1 MCISHK
7 GLYPIQNLL
16 SARTLVRCFP
26 LSHRARATAEATRA
40 IAHMAPAFGASL
52 RPPPRS
58 PTRLPHPTLPQ
69 PLKEDA
75 LRSTRTTK
83 NLVDEYKLH
92 ETLGRSAAF
101 QVRRATRRASGEQC
115 AIKLL
120 HLKDALVTP
129 RGDPAIEL
137 LSEIE
142 ILKTLQGTPGVVSL
156 LDNLRQIEPPIM
168 AAVFELLM
176 GGDLF
181 DRIEA
186 HGPCT
191 EPEAALIA
199 QQVGGALAHM
209 HSLKIVHR
217 DIKPDNLA
225 FASRDGA
232 IEVKL
237 IDFGFAVVCPQAK
250 LRGLSGTMDYA
261 APELV
266 SWYAESQEV
275 GAQSPLGVGAVEG
288 TPYDEVSPSSSSSY
302 APPPSDLHLRRCLPL
317 APRFPPHFSP
327 HSSASHHSL
336 ARPAPPSALR
346 PLRLPCL
353 YSPSPASLHQAVDL
367 WSFGVTLYI
376 ALCAFPPFFAEE
388 GDDVVGLIQR
398 GAFSFSEEMDGALTS
413 WARVSADA
421 KQLVSSLL
429 TVAPE
434 ERLDAPGLLAT
445 DWVRRGPTLTLTLNP
460 TPTPTPSPT
469 PPLNP

>member
-1 MCISHK
+1 MASTFFY
-7 GLYPIQNLL
+7 LMT
-16 SARTLVRCFP
+16 ATFP
-26 LSHRARATAEATRA
+26 LSHRARATRAPTRP

-58 PTRLPHPTLPQ
+58 PTRSPHPSLPR

-75 LRSTRTTK
+75 LRSTRTAK

-142 ILKTLQGTPGVVSL
+142 ILKALQGTPGVVSL
-156 LDNLRQIEPPIM
+156 LDHLRQIEPPIM

-181 DRIEA
+181 DRIET

-191 EPEAALIA
+191 EPEAAQIA
-199 QQVGGALAHM
+199 QQVGGALVHM

-232 IEVKL
+232 IGVKL

-288 TPYDEVSPSSSSSY
+288 TPYDEVSPSSSSY
-302 APPPSDLHLRRCLPL
+302 DPPRPPFTFGDACRSPRAFPL
-317 APRFPPHFSP
+317 TSHPTAPRHTTPSP
-327 HSSASHHSL
+327 
-336 ARPAPPSALR
+336 RPAPPFRSAPFSHPHLHRSTRRSTYGASASRCTLR
-346 PLRLPCL
+346 SAPSRPFSPRRATTWSASSSAVP
-353 YSPSPASLHQAVDL
+353 SPSPRRWTGRSPAGHESRQTRSSWSPHCSPWHPRSVSTRPGCSLPTGCDA
-367 WSFGVTLYI
+367 
-376 ALCAFPPFFAEE
+376 
-388 GDDVVGLIQR
+388 
-398 GAFSFSEEMDGALTS
+398 
-413 WARVSADA
+413 AR
-421 KQLVSSLL
+421 
-429 TVAPE
+429 P
-434 ERLDAPGLLAT
+434 
-445 DWVRRGPTLTLTLNP
+445 
-460 TPTPTPSPT
+460 
-469 PPLNP
+469 

>member
-1 MCISHK
+1 M
-7 GLYPIQNLL
+7 P
-16 SARTLVRCFP
+16 
-26 LSHRARATAEATRA
+26 
-40 IAHMAPAFGASL
+40 PAFGASL

-58 PTRLPHPTLPQ
+58 PTRSPHPTLPR

-75 LRSTRTTK
+75 LRSTRTA

-137 LSEIE
+137 ISEIE
-142 ILKTLQGTPGVVSL
+142 ILKALQGTPGVVSL
-156 LDNLRQIEPPIM
+156 LDHLRQIEPPIM

-181 DRIEA
+181 DRIET

-191 EPEAALIA
+191 EPEAAQIA
-199 QQVGGALAHM
+199 QQVGGALVHM
-209 HSLKIVHR
+209 HSLHIVHR

-266 SWYAESQEV
+266 SWYAASQEV

-302 APPPSDLHLRRCLPL
+302 APPPPPLHLRRCLAL
-317 APRFPPHFSP
+317 APPFSPHFSP
-327 HSSASHHSL
+327 HSSASQHSL
-336 ARPAPPSALR
+336 APPPPPFRSAPFSHPHLRRSTRRSTYGVSASHCTLRSAPSRPFSPRRATTWSASSSAV
-346 PLRLPCL
+346 P
-353 YSPSPASLHQAVDL
+353 SPSPRRWTARSPAGHESRQTRSSWSPHCSPWHPRSDSTRLGCSLPTGCDA
-367 WSFGVTLYI
+367 
-376 ALCAFPPFFAEE
+376 
-388 GDDVVGLIQR
+388 
-398 GAFSFSEEMDGALTS
+398 
-413 WARVSADA
+413 AR
-421 KQLVSSLL
+421 
-429 TVAPE
+429 P
-434 ERLDAPGLLAT
+434 
-445 DWVRRGPTLTLTLNP
+445 
-460 TPTPTPSPT
+460 
-469 PPLNP
+469 

>member
-191 EPEAALIA
+191 EPEAAQIA

-302 APPPSDLHLRRCLPL
+302 APPRPPFTFDDACRSPGPFPL
-317 APRFPPHFSP
+317 ISHPTAPPHTTPLPVPPPPPLCAPYASLASIHPHLHRSTRRSTYGASASRCTLRSAPSRPFSP
-327 HSSASHHSL
+327 RRATTWSASSSAVPSPSRRRWTGRKPAGHESRQTRSSWSPHCSPWHPRSVSTRPGCSL
-336 ARPAPPSALR
+336 PTGCDAARP
-346 PLRLPCL
+346 
-353 YSPSPASLHQAVDL
+353 
-367 WSFGVTLYI
+367 
-376 ALCAFPPFFAEE
+376 
-388 GDDVVGLIQR
+388 
-398 GAFSFSEEMDGALTS
+398 
-413 WARVSADA
+413 
-421 KQLVSSLL
+421 
-429 TVAPE
+429 
-434 ERLDAPGLLAT
+434 
-445 DWVRRGPTLTLTLNP
+445 
-460 TPTPTPSPT
+460 
-469 PPLNP
+469 

>member
-1 MCISHK
+1 MT
-7 GLYPIQNLL
+7 
-16 SARTLVRCFP
+16 AAFP
-26 LSHRARATAEATRA
+26 LSHRARATADATRA

-58 PTRLPHPTLPQ
+58 PTRSPHPTLPR

-75 LRSTRTTK
+75 LRSTRTA
-83 NLVDEYKLH
+83 NVVDEYKLH

-142 ILKTLQGTPGVVSL
+142 ILKALQGTPGVVSL
-156 LDNLRQIEPPIM
+156 LDHLRQIEPPIM

-181 DRIEA
+181 DRIET

-191 EPEAALIA
+191 EPEAAQIA

-302 APPPSDLHLRRCLPL
+302 DPPVPPSP
-317 APRFPPHFSP
+317 
-327 HSSASHHSL
+327 SAMPA
-336 ARPAPPSALR
+336 ARPALSPSLLT
-346 PLRLPCL
+346 PQLRLTQLPRPVPPPFRSAPFFHPHLHRSTRRSTYGASASRCTL
-353 YSPSPASLHQAVDL
+353 RSAPSRPFSPRRATTWSASSSAVPSPSPRRWTGRSPAGHEFRQTRSSWSPHCSPWHPRSVSTRPGCSLPTGCDA
-367 WSFGVTLYI
+367 
-376 ALCAFPPFFAEE
+376 
-388 GDDVVGLIQR
+388 
-398 GAFSFSEEMDGALTS
+398 
-413 WARVSADA
+413 AR
-421 KQLVSSLL
+421 
-429 TVAPE
+429 P
-434 ERLDAPGLLAT
+434 
-445 DWVRRGPTLTLTLNP
+445 
-460 TPTPTPSPT
+460 
-469 PPLNP
+469 